1 MRKYFFVFNIF
12 LISITATQFC
22 FAQSEADLKKAQKD
36 FEKKLK
42 GRGHHLDYVYHLLL
56 NDLEHSKELAQA
68 LHDHHEDTH
77 EFDFKK
83 RASSLIFEKSNSI
96 DIEHGVTLDVFLAKF
111 NNDELDEHYSLA
123 ISVYEVERKTLE
135 KMSLAGYW
143 KADEVLERLA
153 LANEYYFKKYIKKT
167 LDINMS
173 EIVFQ
178 MKKDFLVLDDANINK
193 GALSDDEKEELTKD
207 WSWWDK
213 KIHSNINF
221 FESIS
226 IYTLGKGH
234 TKILLNNNE
243 SIEVTPENL
252 FKDN

>member
-1 MRKYFFVFNIF
+1 
-12 LISITATQFC
+12 
-22 FAQSEADLKKAQKD
+22 
-36 FEKKLK
+36 
-42 GRGHHLDYVYHLLL
+42 
-56 NDLEHSKELAQA
+56 
-68 LHDHHEDTH
+68 
-77 EFDFKK
+77 
-83 RASSLIFEKSNSI
+83 
-96 DIEHGVTLDVFLAKF
+96 
-111 NNDELDEHYSLA
+111 LA

-178 MKKDFLVLDDANINK
+178 MKKYFLVLDDANINK
-193 GALSDDEKEELTKD
+193 GALKDEERDELTKD

-213 KIHSNINF
+213 KIHSNNNF

-234 TKILLNNNE
+234 TKILLNENE
-243 SIEVTPENL
+243 SVEVTPENL
-252 FKDN
+252 FEDN